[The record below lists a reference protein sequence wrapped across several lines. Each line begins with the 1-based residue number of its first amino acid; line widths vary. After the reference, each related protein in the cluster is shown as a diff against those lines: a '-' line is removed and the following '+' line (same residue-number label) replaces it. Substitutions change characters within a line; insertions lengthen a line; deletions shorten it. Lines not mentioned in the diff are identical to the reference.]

1 MERKKKNKTKKK
13 MAFSKKGWVINM
25 VMVILITVVAIVH
38 SFVSGIIGGDPTVY
52 TFLIPAAWAELAVYS
67 GFLLKKS
74 EKENTKDGIIYDLAM
89 KEKDEQSQEVQR
101 QEEIQANAFD
111 CQFDGLGDSS
121 NDQEI
126 IEDASKI

>member
-1 MERKKKNKTKKK
+1 MRKNNKKPKEK

-38 SFVSGIIGGDPTVY
+38 SFVSGIIGGDATIY
-52 TFLIPAAWAELAVYS
+52 TFLIPAAWAELGIYS

-89 KEKDEQSQEVQR
+89 KEKEEQAREVHK
-101 QEEIQANAFD
+101 QEEIQFNAYDF
-111 CQFDGLGDSS
+111 QLDGLGDSYS
-121 NDQEI
+121 DQEI